1 MKLYKDMVIQRWQT
15 VWLLVATVLVAVF
28 CCIPMAIVPGE
39 VNDPNSVTFMRP
51 VDVPVF
57 MVVNIVVAC
66 VLFLSILLYK
76 NTRRQKTLTLVSM
89 LLIVVVMVTEVLLLY
104 SWNDAYGGI
113 EWLGS
118 IFLLLAALVFALL
131 AYRGINHDE
140 RLLKAADRLR

>member
-57 MVVNIVVAC
+57 MVVNIVVAFL
-66 VLFLSILLYK
+66 LFLSIFLYK

>member
-1 MKLYKDMVIQRWQT
+1 MVIQRWQT

-57 MVVNIVVAC
+57 MVVNIVVAFL
-66 VLFLSILLYK
+66 LFLSIFLYK

-118 IFLLLAALVFALL
+118 IFLLLAALVFAGL

>member
-1 MKLYKDMVIQRWQT
+1 
-15 VWLLVATVLVAVF
+15 
-28 CCIPMAIVPGE
+28 MACVPGE
-39 VNDPNSVTFMRP
+39 INDPNSVTFMRP

-57 MVVNIVVAC
+57 MVVNIVVALL
-66 VLFLSILLYK
+66 LFLSIFLYR

-104 SWNDAYGGI
+104 SWNDAFGGI

-118 IFLLLAALVFALL
+118 IFLLLGALVFALL
-131 AYRGINHDE
+131 AYRGISHDE

>member
-1 MKLYKDMVIQRWQT
+1 MVIQRWQT

-57 MVVNIVVAC
+57 MVVNIVVAF
-66 VLFLSILLYK
+66 VLFLYILLYN
-76 NTRRQKTLTLVSM
+76 NTRRQKTLKMVSM

>member
-57 MVVNIVVAC
+57 MVVNIVVAFL
-66 VLFLSILLYK
+66 LFLSIFLYK

-140 RLLKAADRLR
+140 RLLKAADRLI

>member
-1 MKLYKDMVIQRWQT
+1 MVIQRWQT

-57 MVVNIVVAC
+57 MVVNIVVAFL
-66 VLFLSILLYK
+66 LFLSIFLYK

-89 LLIVVVMVTEVLLLY
+89 LLIVVVIEVLLLY

>member
-1 MKLYKDMVIQRWQT
+1 MVIQRWQT

-57 MVVNIVVAC
+57 MVVNIVVAFL
-66 VLFLSILLYK
+66 LFLSIFLYN
-76 NTRRQKTLTLVSM
+76 NTRRQKTLTMVSM